1 MSFFSDLRDSGKLSQ
16 ALMAVAALLGFGLLA
31 LFLISGVLLYRVIS
45 PPTAGGELSPENLLG
60 RPDVVSF
67 SAPGGP
73 LEGWFFPGRST
84 APTVVLGHGYL
95 SNRDEL
101 LTLVTALQEHQ
112 YNVFV
117 FDFSGH
123 GRNKHFSTLGY
134 RETQELLAAIN
145 AIAARDDVD
154 RTRFGVWGTSL
165 GAYAAASAAASDPRI
180 RAIALDSV
188 YNDPMDFLNLQIE
201 RSGLDVLPFTTTLC
215 RVVFRTMNFSGRKV
229 PPLSE
234 RVAALPGVAKL
245 FIQANDNRALSASTG
260 DLFLKAAMPRQQ
272 INVSKSNYAAMTSD
286 DKHNYENSI
295 VRFFLENLPPVGGP
309 IPPR

>member
-1 MSFFSDLRDSGKLSQ
+1 MSFLTDLRDSGKLSQ
-16 ALMAVAALLGFGLLA
+16 VLMAAAALLAFALLA
-31 LFLISGVLLYRVIS
+31 LLLISGVLLYRVIS
-45 PPTAGGELSPENLLG
+45 PSAAGGELSPESLLG

-67 SAPGGP
+67 SAPGGTTD
-73 LEGWFFPGRST
+73 GWFFPGRST

-95 SNRDEL
+95 SNRQEL

-145 AIAARDDVD
+145 AVAARNDVD
-154 RTRFGVWGTSL
+154 RTRFGVWGTSI
-165 GAYAAASAAASDPRI
+165 GAYAAASAAAGDPRI

-201 RSGLDVLPFTTTLC
+201 RSGMDVLPFTPTLC
-215 RVVFRTMNFSGRKV
+215 RLAFRLMNFSGRKT

-234 RVAALPGVAKL
+234 RLGALPGVAKL
-245 FIQANDNRALSASTG
+245 FILANDNRALSASTG

-272 INVSKSNYAAMTSD
+272 IIVSKSNYAAMTSD

-295 VRFFLENLPPVGGP
+295 VQFFLENLPPAGGAM
-309 IPPR
+309 PPR